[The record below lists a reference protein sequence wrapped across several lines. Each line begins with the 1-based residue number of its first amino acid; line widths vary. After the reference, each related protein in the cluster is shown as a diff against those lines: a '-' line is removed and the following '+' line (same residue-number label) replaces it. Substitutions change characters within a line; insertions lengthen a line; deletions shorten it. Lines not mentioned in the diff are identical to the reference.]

1 MHCEFTPLDG
11 YQTYQ
16 KSNSDSIGKHRLLL
30 ESITSL
36 LPAER
41 GTASCSF
48 LLKLLKAANILKAS
62 SSSKM
67 ELATRFGLQL
77 EETTVGDLLIPT
89 FVSNTS
95 DTIYDVDIVMTIL
108 EQFMLQGPPTSPPR
122 VKRDFVRRRKSRS
135 AEIIDL
141 EFQESRRSSSAS
153 HSSKL
158 KVLSLWMD
166 ISKRFPGRKSTCLF
180 QNSFPLLKQFL
191 IFQGS
196 ITMIFIEPLTSIL
209 RFIQV

>member
-1 MHCEFTPLDG
+1 MKFMKLGSRPDTFFTTEAVRLERLHCDVTEHSVLSFMVRTPWNNK
-11 YQTYQ
+11 YVYRSHCF
-16 KSNSDSIGKHRLLL
+16 K
-30 ESITSL
+30 
-36 LPAER
+36 
-41 GTASCSF
+41 
-48 LLKLLKAANILKAS
+48 ANILKAS

-209 RFIQV
+209 R